1 MLKETEPEI
10 DSREAEGVG
19 GDHLAWQIIIP
30 KLNYQSQ
37 LKMSHQNKNLEEI
50 VKMNAESDLK
60 KFQRHIQENK
70 YM

>member
-30 KLNYQSQ
+30 KLDYQSQ
-37 LKMSHQNKNLEEI
+37 LKMSQQNKNLKEI